1 MWRWMRVQYG
11 IMDLGLQTRHMPLP
25 SRDPRPARPLQ
36 ERRGFP
42 LRPRTSRWTCCVRPG
57 AGLQILGDSMTWE
70 CGCHDAPA
78 PAVRSAVGARSE
90 HVDSRRTAA
99 RRRNRTTAA
108 GTDQTSEALLVKTEK
123 RRVVAPHDVDVSLGL
138 SVSTTGYGDHNPVR
152 DGSGDA
158 VSGSGGGSVKRPIVR
173 AQKAPSAL
181 HPETYST

>member
-1 MWRWMRVQYG
+1 
-11 IMDLGLQTRHMPLP
+11 MDATT
-25 SRDPRPARPLQ
+25 PRP
-36 ERRGFP
+36 
-42 LRPRTSRWTCCVRPG
+42 PRYVP
-57 AGLQILGDSMTWE
+57 
-70 CGCHDAPA
+70 
-78 PAVRSAVGARSE
+78 RSE
-90 HVDSRRTAA
+90 RGPNASTLGGPRRAA
-99 RRRNRTTAA
+99 TV